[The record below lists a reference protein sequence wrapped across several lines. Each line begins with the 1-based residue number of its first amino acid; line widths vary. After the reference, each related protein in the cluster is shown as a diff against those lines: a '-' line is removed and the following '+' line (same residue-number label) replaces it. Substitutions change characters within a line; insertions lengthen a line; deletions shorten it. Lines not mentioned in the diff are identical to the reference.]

1 MNSEDWKAK
10 GKKNTINLAIWTM
23 AWTASMAV
31 VSFGPKFIWNE
42 DKAITW
48 IFLGLNFLLGIGMI
62 LANVKHVN
70 GLDELQKK
78 IQLEAMGIALGVT
91 VVTGLSYTVMDQQDL
106 IPNDAEIAILVMVIG
121 VTYMGGLLIGQK
133 RIK

>member
-1 MNSEDWKAK
+1 MNTEDWKAK
-10 GKKNTINLAIWTM
+10 GRRNTINLGIWTF
-23 AWTASMAV
+23 AWTLSMAI

-42 DKAITW
+42 DKTLTW
-48 IFLGLNFLLGIGMI
+48 VFLVLNFLLGIGMI
-62 LANVKHVN
+62 LANIKHIN

-78 IQLEAMGIALGVT
+78 IQLEAMGIALGVA
-91 VVTGLSYTVMDQQDL
+91 VVSGLSYTVMDQQDL
-106 IPNDAEIAILVMVIG
+106 IPNDAEIAFLVMIIG

>member
-42 DKAITW
+42 DKTITW

-106 IPNDAEIAILVMVIG
+106 IPNDAEIAILVMIIG